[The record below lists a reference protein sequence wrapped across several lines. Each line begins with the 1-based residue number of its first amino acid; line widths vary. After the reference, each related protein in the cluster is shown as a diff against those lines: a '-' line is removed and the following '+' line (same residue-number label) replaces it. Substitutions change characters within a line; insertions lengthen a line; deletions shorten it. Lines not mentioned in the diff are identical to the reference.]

1 MLYDVARILEV
12 VTQPANLLVLALVLG
27 VALYAVG
34 LRRSGGGLVAMA
46 TALFIL
52 AGVFPVG
59 AWVAGPL
66 ERRFPEPALPQ
77 KIDGIILLG
86 GAVNIR
92 STQAHGKVAIN
103 DLAGRLTDTL
113 SLARRYP
120 DAPVVISG
128 GDPSIVPIGLTEAE
142 ATRSLFSDL
151 GLDPHRVEIEDRSRN
166 TFENAVYSKQL
177 VDPKPGQ
184 VWVLV
189 TSAMDMP
196 RAVGCF
202 RHVGWDVLPY
212 PADYHVMPGARW
224 SLSVE
229 ATLGGLDWALHEWE
243 GLVAYRLLGRID
255 SVFPGPG

>member
-1 MLYDVARILEV
+1 MLYDIARILEI
-12 VTQPANLLVLALVLG
+12 VTQTGNLLVLALVLG
-27 VALYAVG
+27 LLLYAVG
-34 LRRSGGGLVAMA
+34 LNRSGGGLVVFV
-46 TALFIL
+46 TALFVV

-92 STQAHGKVAIN
+92 ATQAHGKVAIN

-113 SLARRYP
+113 TLARRYP

-128 GDPSIVPIGLTEAE
+128 GDASIIPIGLTEAE
-142 ATRSLFSDL
+142 ATRSLFSNL
-151 GLDPHRVEIEDRSRN
+151 GLDPHRVVIEARSRN
-166 TFENAVYSKQL
+166 TFENAVDSKQL

-184 VWVLV
+184 VWVLI

-212 PADYHVMPGARW
+212 PADYHVIPGARW

-229 ATLGGLDWALHEWE
+229 GSLGGLDWALHEWE

-255 SVFPGPG
+255 TIFPSPS